1 MISYVRNNIGIDDR
15 DVPIE
20 NSIEE
25 KSRMLV
31 PYSHSGSV
39 VVFKAPKTRS
49 IAGALRVV
57 KAGKSLPLEFMLFI
71 LDVGGVAMEVPTGRN
86 GDFYFENVP
95 AGRYAATL
103 ELGGQPCRFELTIP
117 VSDES
122 FIRLPDVPTCSV
134 P

>member
-1 MISYVRNNIGIDDR
+1 VQNNIGIDDR

-25 KSRMLV
+25 KSRILV

-39 VVFKAPKTRS
+39 LVFKMPRTRS
-49 IAGALRVV
+49 VSGSLRMMKDGRSRPVEFALF
-57 KAGKSLPLEFMLFI
+57 S
-71 LDVGGVAMEVPTGRN
+71 LDVGGVPIEVPTGRN

-95 AGRYAATL
+95 AGTYRATM
-103 ELGGQPCRFELTIP
+103 ELAGRPCRFELIIP

-122 FIRLPDVPTCSV
+122 FLRLPDVPTCSI